1 MIKVEVNDR
10 IVVTDVFTDYFMKDG
25 KPIERKGIQLMTF
38 NGEIMFELYD
48 DNTWELFTE
57 ED

>member
-25 KPIERKGIQLMTF
+25 KSIERKGIQLMTF